1 MNDLINDKTFLGL
14 ISIMVILLAAI
25 LILFYIHKDKTQA

>member
-25 LILFYIHKDKTQA
+25 LILFYIDKDKAQA